1 MWLLGVLI
9 LAALIIAS
17 MPLPAAP
24 RHRLQKQDR
33 FRVSSPPSSGR
44 RTGGSVQTG
53 LPH

>member
-24 RHRLQKQDR
+24 RHRRQKEG
-33 FRVSSPPSSGR
+33 RV
-44 RTGGSVQTG
+44 RTG
-53 LPH
+53 